1 MAVTF
6 KRQEKAAIDPE
17 WSRLE
22 NERIY
27 AALCRAAKKARQ
39 RAIDDEGFVATWRDG
54 KIVYDT
60 EA

>member
-1 MAVTF
+1 MTL
-6 KRQEKAAIDPE
+6 KRQEKTAIDPE
-17 WSRLE
+17 QDQSE

-39 RAIDDEGFVATWRDG
+39 RAIDDEGYVATWRDG
-54 KIVYDT
+54 RIVYDT

>member
-1 MAVTF
+1 MTLEP
-6 KRQEKAAIDPE
+6 QEKTAMDPE
-17 WSRLE
+17 QDQSSE
-22 NERIY
+22 NGRIY

-39 RAIDDEGFVATWRDG
+39 RAIDDEGYVATWRDG

>member
-1 MAVTF
+1 MAVTH
-6 KRQEKAAIDPE
+6 KPQEKTAMDPE
-17 WSRLE
+17 KNLSE

-39 RAIDDEGFVATWRDG
+39 RAIDDEGYVATWRDG
-54 KIVYDT
+54 RIVYDT

>member
-1 MAVTF
+1 MTL
-6 KRQEKAAIDPE
+6 KRQEKTAIDPE
-17 WSRLE
+17 KNQSE

-39 RAIDDEGFVATWRDG
+39 RAIDDEGYVATWRDG
-54 KIVYDT
+54 RIVYDT

>member
-1 MAVTF
+1 MH
-6 KRQEKAAIDPE
+6 QEKTAIDLE

-39 RAIDDEGFVATWRDG
+39 RAIDDEGYVATWRDG

>member
-1 MAVTF
+1 MTLEP
-6 KRQEKAAIDPE
+6 QEKAAMNPE
-17 WSRLE
+17 KNLSE

-39 RAIDDEGFVATWRDG
+39 RAIDDEGYVATWRDG
-54 KIVYDT
+54 RIVYDT

>member
-1 MAVTF
+1 MAVTLMQ
-6 KRQEKAAIDPE
+6 QEKAAIDPAR
-17 WSRLE
+17 SQSE

-27 AALCRAAKKARQ
+27 AAMCRAAKKARQ
-39 RAIDDEGFVATWRDG
+39 RAIDDEGYVATWRDG

>member
-1 MAVTF
+1 MTLEP
-6 KRQEKAAIDPE
+6 QEKTGMDPE
-17 WSRLE
+17 KNQSE

-39 RAIDDEGFVATWRDG
+39 RAIDDEGYVATWRDG

-60 EA
+60 AA